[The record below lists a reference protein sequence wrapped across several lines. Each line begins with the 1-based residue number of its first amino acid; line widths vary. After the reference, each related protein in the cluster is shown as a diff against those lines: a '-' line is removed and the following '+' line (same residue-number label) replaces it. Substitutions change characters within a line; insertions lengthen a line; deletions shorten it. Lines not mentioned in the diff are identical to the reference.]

1 MSRASL
7 RVYVSQRCK
16 KGFLFLNQNKNVFTK
31 VITLRLKAFY
41 CVFRQ
46 QEELEMAEC
55 ENKCVPEDH
64 NDENIQSPFQPI
76 TNETSVVSVA
86 L

>member
-1 MSRASL
+1 MYL
-7 RVYVSQRCK
+7 QRS
-16 KGFLFLNQNKNVFTK
+16 F
-31 VITLRLKAFY
+31 TLRLKVFY

-55 ENKCVPEDH
+55 ENKCVPKHH

-76 TNETSVVSVA
+76 TNETSLVSVF

>member
-16 KGFLFLNQNKNVFTK
+16 KGFLFLNQNQNVFTK
-31 VITLRLKAFY
+31 VITWRLKAFY

-46 QEELEMAEC
+46 QELEMAEC

-64 NDENIQSPFQPI
+64 NDENIRSPFQPI
-76 TNETSVVSVA
+76 TNETSVVSGA